1 MYDYNYNYNYN
12 NAASDIQSLAGVAL
26 VFAVIFWIIMIAA
39 MVLMFISYYKLFKK
53 MGLEGW
59 KGLIPTVNTYLQMEK
74 TGVSQKWLLVLT
86 FGSFIAII
94 PILGWLAL
102 AVAAVYFWILLNVS
116 LAKSF
121 GKESGFAVGLC
132 LLPVVFYPIL
142 ALGSSNYIGPRP
154 MNDIIFKN

>member
-1 MYDYNYNYNYN
+1 MYNYNYDYGYN
-12 NAASDIQSLAGVAL
+12 NAADMQALAGVAL
-26 VFAVIFWIIMIAA
+26 VFVVIFWIIALAA

-74 TGVSQKWLLVLT
+74 TGVSQKWLLVFT

-94 PILGWLAL
+94 PILGWIAL
-102 AVAAVYFWILLNVS
+102 LVAGIYFWILLNVS
-116 LAKSF
+116 LAKAF
-121 GKESGFAVGLC
+121 RKETGFAVGLC

-142 ALGSSNYIGPRP
+142 AFGPSTYAGPNP